1 MKKINLIFLMS
12 MLAIS
17 SYTQAQKYMTQNG
30 TVSFFSKTP
39 LEDIEAVNNQVSSV
53 VDLESGN
60 MAFSLLMKA
69 FTFEK
74 ALMQEHFNEKY
85 IESEKYPKA
94 TFKGQIQNLDKLS
107 LNEEPSEVMVKG
119 QLSLHGETKEIETK
133 GTIHQKGGQIILKST
148 FQVAVADYNIKI
160 PSAVEEN
167 IAKTIEVKV
176 NGTYEELQ

>member
-1 MKKINLIFLMS
+1 MFILLCLN
-12 MLAIS
+12 
-17 SYTQAQKYMTQNG
+17 TQAQKYMTQNG

-39 LEDIEAVNNQVSSV
+39 IEDIEAVNNQASSV
-53 VDLESGN
+53 VDLENGN

-74 ALMQEHFNEKY
+74 ALMQEHFNENY
-85 IESEKYPKA
+85 VETEKYPKA
-94 TFKGQIQNLDKLS
+94 TFKGQIQDIGNVKLS
-107 LNEEPSEVMVKG
+107 DEPTEVRVKG

-133 GTIHQKGGQIILKST
+133 GTIQQKGDQIILKST
-148 FQVAVADYNIKI
+148 FNVAVADYKIKI

-176 NGTYEELQ
+176 NGTYDKIQ